1 MDNLCLNCAS
11 LDSESLDQVSWD
23 NTTPYLERYEHGD
36 KEKRKSKSI
45 LEWRSENKKTKK
57 QLTFSESE
65 SDESMERNDILLPM
79 KESTEEEVKQ
89 SDDDKKENN
98 SEDFLLNLLK
108 SLSPLMEESDIKS
121 KWYAFIFKQ
130 HKKKYLHLGRII
142 QSFLVDETGKIEYLQ
157 IDCFADWLLNLDYFL
172 KMFLWLTLNM
182 FALVGVF
189 SLHLIVLSPYIFW
202 AKHTCS

>member
-1 MDNLCLNCAS
+1 
-11 LDSESLDQVSWD
+11 
-23 NTTPYLERYEHGD
+23 
-36 KEKRKSKSI
+36 
-45 LEWRSENKKTKK
+45 
-57 QLTFSESE
+57 
-65 SDESMERNDILLPM
+65 MERNDILLPM
-79 KESTEEEVKQ
+79 KESTEEEVEQ

-142 QSFLVDETGKIEYLQ
+142 QSILVDETGKIEYLQ

-189 SLHLIVLSPYIFW
+189 SLHLIVLSPYIF
-202 AKHTCS
+202 